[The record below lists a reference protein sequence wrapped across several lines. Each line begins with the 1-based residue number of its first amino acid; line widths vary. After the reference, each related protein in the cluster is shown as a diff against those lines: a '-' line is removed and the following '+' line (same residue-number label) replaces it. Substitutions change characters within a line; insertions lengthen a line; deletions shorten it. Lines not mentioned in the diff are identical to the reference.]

1 MKESV
6 ATLDAAIITAAS
18 HITAEL
24 MRQGASNGE
33 VMTDEFISSAFAQA
47 QRSVLLGCQK
57 AQEHAREMRRAKA
70 GSAPSSS

>member
-1 MKESV
+1 MKESI

-33 VMTDEFISSAFAQA
+33 VMTDEFISSAFAHA
-47 QRSVLLGCQK
+47 HRSVLLGHKK
-57 AQEHAREMRRAKA
+57 AQDHARETRRAKT
-70 GSAPSSS
+70 GSTQSSS